1 MRRDLS
7 VARRGALL
15 SVVAL
20 SFTLGTCGPARAVE
34 AKGGFFTTSDGVKLH
49 YLEAGKGPAIVFV
62 PGWTMPGWIWEAQ
75 IKHFSE
81 QFHVV
86 ALDPRSQGESEKT
99 LNGND
104 ATRRARDVKEL
115 VDALHLAPAVLVGWS
130 LAVPELLTYAE
141 QYGGEGVRGY
151 VLVDGFAWTKQ
162 DPQFVTAM
170 MGLYGQV
177 QTNRQRFT
185 EAFVRNMYRK
195 PQPDQYI
202 QRLVK
207 VSLEMPAD
215 SAVAASVS
223 SVGRADYGPALKKID
238 RPVMVVCEMQLK
250 AMAADPI
257 SSLVPTARVEL
268 FEDAGHA
275 LFVDDAERFNKAL
288 EDFVAHLPQAGAKE
302 SSGS

>member
-1 MRRDLS
+1 MATS
-7 VARRGALL
+7 SAA
-15 SVVAL
+15 
-20 SFTLGTCGPARAVE
+20 AVE

-62 PGWTMPGWIWEAQ
+62 PGWTMPGWIWDAQ
-75 IKHFSE
+75 IRHFAE
-81 QFHVV
+81 NFHVV

-99 LNGND
+99 LSGND
-104 ATRRARDVKEL
+104 APRRARDVKEL

-141 QYGGEGVRGY
+141 QFGGENVRGY
-151 VLVDGFAWTKQ
+151 VLVDGFAWQKQ

-170 MGLYGQV
+170 MGLYRQV
-177 QTNRQRFT
+177 QTNRRQFT

-195 PQPDQYI
+195 PQPEEYI

-223 SVGRADYGPALKKID
+223 SVGRADYGPAIKKMD
-238 RPVMVVCEMQLK
+238 RPVMVVCEAQLK
-250 AMAADPI
+250 AMAADPVQG
-257 SSLVPTARVEL
+257 LVPSARVEL
-268 FEDAGHA
+268 FENAGHA
-275 LFVDDAERFNKAL
+275 LFVDDAERFNKVL
-288 EDFVAHLPQAGAKE
+288 DDFIANLQGGASKPATQN
-302 SSGS
+302 